1 MLPRY
6 LYHNKLPACQGTCNE
21 KTKAVLSFPTVLIV
35 HGMISFEAHA
45 CRDLAAA
52 RDRHHLFRRLPSSSA
67 IFGRRG
73 DLCAR

>member
-35 HGMISFEAHA
+35 HGTISFEAHA

-52 RDRHHLFRRLPSSSA
+52 RRLPSSSA